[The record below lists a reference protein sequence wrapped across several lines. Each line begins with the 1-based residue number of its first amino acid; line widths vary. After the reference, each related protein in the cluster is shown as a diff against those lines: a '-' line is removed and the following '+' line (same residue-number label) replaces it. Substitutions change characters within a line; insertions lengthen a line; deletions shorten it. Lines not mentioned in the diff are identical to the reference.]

1 MACSRTGS
9 WAELSCDSRHFF
21 SLQPVVVTG
30 PRGRQDLSYAVF
42 FFFLLWKQESQCN
55 PSKIVCLSLAQVEE
69 PSNKE
74 APRITA
80 SFQQSPNATGT
91 YFESCRVE
99 GRVLASLYPKVVVR
113 TGAAFMP
120 LGECVRFLFYLDHC
134 Q

>member
-1 MACSRTGS
+1 MTQGISF
-9 WAELSCDSRHFF
+9 HY
-21 SLQPVVVTG
+21 SLWWLQALEEDKTCLM
-30 PRGRQDLSYAVF
+30 QFF

-80 SFQQSPNATGT
+80 SFQQTPNATGT